1 MNAKTI
7 GLILFFLG
15 LVIINGT
22 TTIGFIWLL
31 AGLPAPEMPTE
42 PTVMAALL
50 GGFITPFGALLMV
63 VGGLVYGKKERRWS
77 NEFSSKSSLL
87 DVALFRCIRHGRC
100 HPLRTHCLEL
110 DEGSKTGQRISAVS
124 R

>member
-1 MNAKTI
+1 MKAKTI

-50 GGFITPFGALLMV
+50 GGSITPFGALLMV
-63 VGGLVYGKKERRWS
+63 VGGLVYGKKERR
-77 NEFSSKSSLL
+77 
-87 DVALFRCIRHGRC
+87 
-100 HPLRTHCLEL
+100 
-110 DEGSKTGQRISAVS
+110 
-124 R
+124 